1 MKKNKISIIMP
12 VYNSGKYLESAV
24 RSVLKQTFEDFE
36 LILVDDGST
45 DESPKQCDYFAKID
59 SRVVVI
65 HQKNGGICNARNAG
79 LKMAK
84 GDYIGFCDHDDE
96 FLPTFLENAYL
107 TAKETDADV
116 VKVSKNVYVT
126 IGDRLIKERSN
137 LLPNQIWNVDDIRSN
152 FFLLFNYYDKNCV
165 WDGLFKRKIF
175 DEGGVKFD
183 EYYKYGGEDYDLT
196 AQYLPLISKLVTME
210 KRLYTHYVRFG
221 VSTSSKFKEEKFFH
235 IMYLNKKIYQIS
247 KKIGLDF
254 DTKLDVY
261 NYFLTDFYL
270 NPATSVLCN
279 PRCDYT
285 FKKKKEMVNSLW
297 SEEFMDK
304 YFGKASVFSVAKF
317 SKKNGLAYFLA
328 KYRLTTLFILMHR
341 LRIKQQTNM

>member
-1 MKKNKISIIMP
+1 MP

-36 LILVDDGST
+36 LILVDDGSV
-45 DESPKQCDYFAKID
+45 DGSSERCNEYAESD
-59 SRVVVI
+59 SRVIAI
-65 HQKNGGICNARNAG
+65 HQKNGGICNARNSG
-79 LKMAK
+79 LKIAK

-96 FLPTFLENAYL
+96 FLPTFLEKAYRRAL
-107 TAKETDADV
+107 ETDADV

-126 IGDRLIKERSN
+126 KDDGLIKNRSSY
-137 LLPNQIWNVDDIRSN
+137 LPNQIWNVDDIKSN
-152 FFLLFNYYDKNCV
+152 FFLLFNYYDINCV

-175 DEGGVKFD
+175 DKDGVKFD

-196 AQYLPLISKLVTME
+196 AQYLPLISKLVTMNE
-210 KRLYTHYVRFG
+210 RLYTHYVRFG
-221 VSTSSKFKEEKFFH
+221 VSTSSKFKEEKFHH
-235 IMYLNKKIYQIS
+235 IKHLNKKIYRIS
-247 KKIGLDF
+247 QKIGMDF

-279 PRCDYT
+279 PSCDYT
-285 FKKKKEMVNSLW
+285 FRKKKKMVSSLW
-297 SEEFMDK
+297 SEEFMNN
-304 YFGKASVFSVAKF
+304 YYGKASIFSVAKF
-317 SKKNGLAYFLA
+317 SKKIGLAYFLA

-341 LRIKQQTNM
+341 LRIKQQTNL